1 MHRTQ
6 DLYQKDLNQAN
17 YDTSSSISEIRKRQS
32 RKDEAIRRKIENE
45 LSKKKPTAARLHP
58 GKQESRTVLSLKPSP
73 PLTVQIGITV
83 SEASQL
89 MAAKREDCILV
100 VDDDQH
106 LIGIFTAKDL
116 AFRVVGMDMD
126 PRSLFIEDIMTE
138 NPLCA
143 RNDTSATDALDL
155 MVHKGFRH
163 LPVCDE
169 NGNVSGILDITKCFH
184 EAMKKVERAY
194 SSSQQLYDAL
204 EGVQTEW
211 SQIQQPE
218 QIFQYVETLKQR
230 MSGPNLASAL
240 DGTTPITVNIRTS
253 VRDAAFLMRENN
265 TTAVLVMDQMNI
277 SGIFTSKDIVLR
289 VIAPGL
295 DPANCSVVRVM
306 TPHPDCAPM
315 DMSIQEALRK
325 MDEGHYLNLPVLDQE
340 SQVIGMV
347 DVMKLTYLILEQI
360 KNINSSDGDG
370 PIWNKFWN
378 TIGGDTD
385 SVLSDNQLSAS
396 HPYQSFS
403 CTPLSENQQNLQ
415 VLSPEVSPTKLTQKN
430 NWAFPIDTSLL
441 SNKNT
446 LPSNQTPLLNQTPFV
461 FKFTSLYGKT
471 HRIQLIPQAGFLSL
485 KQIVIERLKLEL
497 DKLGHSDD
505 LAINFIDDDGD
516 IIAITTD
523 DDVLHAVELA
533 YKNGEDKVNLI
544 IQHPN
549 FSTNQNSTD
558 SSPLQNN
565 HNNQNNHNST
575 SNLSTV
581 FFFSGSIALCIATIA
596 IIYRY
601 VQK

>member
-1 MHRTQ
+1 MHRTR
-6 DLYQKDLNQAN
+6 DLYQKDLNQETN
-17 YDTSSSISEIRKRQS
+17 YDTNSSISEIRKRQS
-32 RKDEAIRRKIENE
+32 RKDDAIRRKIENE
-45 LSKKKPTAARLHP
+45 LSKKRPTAARLHP
-58 GKQESRTVLSLKPSP
+58 CKLDSKTVLSLKPSP

-89 MAAKREDCILV
+89 MAAKREDCVLV

-126 PRSLFIEDIMTE
+126 PRSLLIEDIMTV

-218 QIFQYVETLKQR
+218 QIFQYIETLKQR

-315 DMSIQEALRK
+315 DMSVQEALRK

-360 KNINSSDGDG
+360 KNISSSDGEG

-378 TIGGDTD
+378 TIGEGDTE

-396 HPYQSFS
+396 QPYQSFS

-415 VLSPEVSPTKLTQKN
+415 ILSPEVSPTKLTQKN
-430 NWAFPIDTSLL
+430 KWTFPTETPVLL
-441 SNKNT
+441 NKNT
-446 LPSNQTPLLNQTPFV
+446 LSLNQAPFV
-461 FKFTSLYGKT
+461 FKFTSPYGKT
-471 HRIQLIPQAGFLSL
+471 HRIQHIPQAGFLSL
-485 KQIVIERLKLEL
+485 RQIVIERVKLEL
-497 DKLGHSDD
+497 DKLGQSED

-516 IIAITTD
+516 VVAITTD
-523 DDVLHAVELA
+523 EDLLHAVELA

-544 IQHPN
+544 IQHP
-549 FSTNQNSTD
+549 SISINQKSTD
-558 SSPLQNN
+558 SLSIENLNHQNIPK
-565 HNNQNNHNST
+565 HR
-575 SNLSTV
+575 SNLSTG
-581 FFFSGSIALCIATIA
+581 FLISGSIALGIATIA

-601 VQK
+601 SQK

>member
-1 MHRTQ
+1 MHRAR
-6 DLYQKDLNQAN
+6 DAYQKDLSYETG
-17 YDTSSSISEIRKRQS
+17 YDVNPSILEIRKRQS
-32 RKDEAIRRKIENE
+32 KKDDAIRRKIENE
-45 LSKKKPTAARLHP
+45 LSKKRPTAARMHP
-58 GKQESRTVLSLKPSP
+58 SRKADSKTVLSLSPSP
-73 PLTVQIGITV
+73 PLTVQSGITV

-89 MAAKREDCILV
+89 MAAKREDCVLV

-126 PRSLFIEDIMTE
+126 PRNLLIEDIMTE

-169 NGNVSGILDITKCFH
+169 DGNVSGILDITKCFH

-194 SSSQQLYDAL
+194 TSSRQLYDAL

-211 SQIQQPE
+211 GQIQQPE
-218 QIFQYVETLKQR
+218 QIIQYVETLRQK

-240 DGTTPITVNIRTS
+240 DGSTPITVNIRTN
-253 VRDAAFLMRENN
+253 VRDAAFLMRENH

-315 DMSIQEALRK
+315 DMSVQEALKK

-360 KNINSSDGDG
+360 KSISSSDGEG

-378 TIGGDTD
+378 TLGDGDTE
-385 SVLSDNQLSAS
+385 SV
-396 HPYQSFS
+396 
-403 CTPLSENQQNLQ
+403 LSENQLSTSQNYQSLSFTPLSNNQQDLQ
-415 VLSPEVSPTKLTQKN
+415 SLSPDLLGAKLPQKN
-430 NWAFPIDTSLL
+430 EWISPVEKHVFSGKNSPLL
-441 SNKNT
+441 S
-446 LPSNQTPLLNQTPFV
+446 QIPFV
-461 FKFTSLYGKT
+461 FKFKSPYGKT
-471 HRIQLIPQAGFLSL
+471 HRIQLVPQVGYASL
-485 KQIVIERLKLEL
+485 RLAIIERLRSEL
-497 DKLGHSDD
+497 DKLGGSDN
-505 LAINFIDDDGD
+505 LAISFIDDDGD
-516 IIAITTD
+516 AVSMTTD
-523 DDVLHAVELA
+523 DDMLHAVELA
-533 YKNGEDKVNLI
+533 HKNAEDKVNLI
-544 IQHPN
+544 IHHLNDPVVIQTPADLPSAIQNHDQKNSQHKSHR
-549 FSTNQNSTD
+549 STGYF
-558 SSPLQNN
+558 
-565 HNNQNNHNST
+565 
-575 SNLSTV
+575 LSISLV
-581 FFFSGSIALCIATIA
+581 LCVATIA
-596 IIYRY
+596 VVYRY
-601 VQK
+601 IRK